1 MFPNYFYN
9 QFPFNYPAQ
18 TPYQHPNYYPTQQ
31 PVTYH
36 PNFHFIQPKKSDKK
50 ITPAPKPVEYE
61 KEETIPNYL
70 QPIMEK
76 LKEMEE
82 ENKKLKEEIKNIK
95 PITIENINYKIQDL
109 SVEELSGTL
118 LVGLSALSD
127 AEELKKMLADNGQVV
142 LNDIDTEEMEETIV
156 ESEEQNENT

>member
-1 MFPNYFYN
+1 MFHSYFYN
-9 QFPFNYPAQ
+9 QFPFNYH
-18 TPYQHPNYYPTQQ
+18 TPYQHPNYYPSQQQ
-31 PVTYH
+31 PVMYH
-36 PNFHFIQPKKSDKK
+36 PNFPFIQPKKLDKK
-50 ITPAPKPVEYE
+50 ITPSPKPVEFE
-61 KEETIPNYL
+61 KEETIPRYL

-127 AEELKKMLADNGQVV
+127 AEELKKLLSDNGQVV
-142 LNDIDTEEMEETIV
+142 LNDIDTEEMEEAIV
-156 ESEEQNENT
+156 ESEEQNDENS